1 MSNVGW
7 PGGDASV
14 MANAIANSKPSIDE
28 FVTRVLRGN
37 VAFDDATNGS
47 KKYPHPIRCQITC
60 NPHG

>member
-37 VAFDDATNGS
+37 VGAALSQLELTIGDWRANET
-47 KKYPHPIRCQITC
+47 
-60 NPHG
+60 